1 MMTFRETRVAGAFV
15 IEAERHEDERGFF
28 ARTFSA
34 EELGGHGL
42 DGRVA
47 ESSLAYNPAA
57 FTLRG
62 LHYQRPPHEETK
74 LVRCTRGSVYDVVV
88 DLRDHSATR
97 LHWDAVELSDEN
109 RLALYVPE
117 GCAHGYLTLTDASEL
132 TYLISHPY
140 VEEAAAGVRWDDPL
154 IGIQWP
160 AAPAVIGARDASYP
174 DLVA

>member
-1 MMTFRETRVAGAFV
+1 MIFRETKVVGAFV
-15 IEAERHEDERGFF
+15 LEAERHEDERGFF

-34 EELGGHGL
+34 EELGGRGL

-47 ESSLAYNPAA
+47 ESSIAYNAVA

-74 LVRCTRGSVYDVVV
+74 LVRCTRGSVYDVIV
-88 DLRDHSATR
+88 DLRDDSATR
-97 LHWDAVELSDEN
+97 LRWDAVELSDDN

-117 GCAHGYLTLTDASEL
+117 GCAHGYLTLVDDSEL

-140 VEEAAAGVRWDDPL
+140 VEEAGAGVRWDDPL

-160 AAPAVIGARDASYP
+160 AVPAVIAARDASYP

>member
-88 DLRDHSATR
+88 DLRDCSATR

-109 RLALYVPE
+109 RLALYVPG

-160 AAPAVIGARDASYP
+160 AAPAVIAARDASYP